1 MKAARGLEM
10 FMLPSE
16 LIELV
21 KCQSEKI
28 SDDLF
33 RRFATTAKYA
43 DLQKIPST
51 QLRFQ
56 ALHLCRHYVEWASE
70 ANDQELEERY
80 VRLGVDRQSQ
90 GVALSH
96 LIAALHL
103 NRDLMLDCAADLPSL
118 RNRLAYAEF
127 TQSLNEFFDR
137 VVCATIIGYERG
149 LDQERRQ
156 LRAA

>member
-1 MKAARGLEM
+1 M

-21 KCQSEKI
+21 NCQAEKL
-28 SDDLF
+28 SADLF
-33 RRFATTAKYA
+33 HRFATVAQYS

-51 QLRFQ
+51 QLRLQ
-56 ALHLCRHYVEWASE
+56 ALHLCSHYVEWAST

-80 VRLGVDRQSQ
+80 VGLGVDRQSQ

-96 LIAALHL
+96 LVAALHL
-103 NRDLMLDCAADLPSL
+103 TRDLMLDCGAHLPSL
-118 RNRLAYAEF
+118 QDSRYSYPEF
-127 TQSLNEFFDR
+127 MQSLNEFFDR

-156 LRAA
+156 LRVA